1 MTDFTLRA
9 ITATAG
15 SAASC
20 VVSTHGTLIERPAIT
35 RARPRTAPGILLIE
49 ALSEALGQLKRTLKP
64 DDFVTIEFAGVK
76 STEIDTES
84 RIAFRQLLHA
94 LGEQDIG
101 FGIVELEEAPK
112 EMVRQREAAS
122 FAAAMGMTGL
132 AR

>member
-1 MTDFTLRA
+1 M
-9 ITATAG
+9 
-15 SAASC
+15 
-20 VVSTHGTLIERPAIT
+20 
-35 RARPRTAPGILLIE
+35 
-49 ALSEALGQLKRTLKP
+49 
-64 DDFVTIEFAGVK
+64 K